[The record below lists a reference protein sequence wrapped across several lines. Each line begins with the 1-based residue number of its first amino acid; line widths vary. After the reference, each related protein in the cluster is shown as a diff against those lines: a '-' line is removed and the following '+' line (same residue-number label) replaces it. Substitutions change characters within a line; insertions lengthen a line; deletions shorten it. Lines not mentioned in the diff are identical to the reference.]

1 MNILATCTPYQVGNI
16 PVRGEH
22 CAWMESSAVIYA
34 NSILGARTNCEGT
47 ASAGAASL
55 TGKIPCWGN
64 HRDENRHGTHLI
76 DVRTPVD
83 SFLEWGMLGYFAGGV
98 AGEEHPVVT
107 GDLDHLTRPDLV
119 DLKHFGAAA
128 ATSGGVEV
136 YHIPGITPEAPTL
149 EAAFGGAK
157 PPEPAVYGPAQR
169 RAVYETLNSQGTRT
183 DVDFVLLGCP
193 HASVDQVRR
202 AAAALDGRRLRAGTE
217 LWLMLPRALKDV
229 ADRSGYTAVIERAGG
244 RLLGDS
250 CPAMSKV
257 APEGTSVFATD
268 SAKQAHM
275 TKPKIA
281 IVNSS
286 SQLAICFSH
295 LDEIARRARRAVEL
309 AGGVAFEVRT
319 AAPSDFIT
327 SAGHRGGYILSA
339 RDLIACDIEVAVEGA
354 LLDGM
359 LCLASCDKTAPG
371 QLMAAARLNIPSVI
385 VACGYQP
392 SGTYRGR
399 HCDIEDVFLAAGHVA
414 NGRLTLGELTEMSEH
429 AVLGPGVCAGMGT
442 ANTMHLACEAL
453 GMALP
458 GTTPVRANSEPMWRA
473 VEQAARRVVEM
484 TGEDLRPRDILTT
497 GAFANAVTTVLSV
510 SGSINSVKH
519 LQAVAAEAECG
530 TDVYRLFETLASE
543 VPLLAAVRPNGEV
556 PIEAFEDAGGAR
568 AVMKQLEPW
577 LEGSAL
583 TVTGR
588 TVGQNLADV
597 TVADNEVI
605 RPPER
610 ALGHR
615 PTIVLIRGSLAP
627 DGGIVKLAVAD
638 DRRLDF
644 AGPAV
649 VFDSPARALEAVRA
663 GRVSPGQVVVL
674 RGQGPTGSP
683 GMGMASQLIFALDGA
698 GLTGQV
704 AVVTDGQLSG
714 LVNKGI
720 VVGEI
725 SPEAARGGPLALVR
739 DGDPIRVDVPGRT
752 ADLDVPAT
760 ELQRRRAALQAPAP
774 SDERGWLSI
783 YQRLVR
789 PLPEGAVLSP

>member
-1 MNILATCTPYQVGNI
+1 MELRSNFEPGTSRWAT
-16 PVRGEH
+16 
-22 CAWMESSAVIYA
+22 
-34 NSILGARTNCEGT
+34 
-47 ASAGAASL
+47 
-55 TGKIPCWGN
+55 
-64 HRDENRHGTHLI
+64 
-76 DVRTPVD
+76 
-83 SFLEWGMLGYFAGGV
+83 
-98 AGEEHPVVT
+98 
-107 GDLDHLTRPDLV
+107 
-119 DLKHFGAAA
+119 
-128 ATSGGVEV
+128 
-136 YHIPGITPEAPTL
+136 
-149 EAAFGGAK
+149 
-157 PPEPAVYGPAQR
+157 R
-169 RAVYETLNSQGTRT
+169 RAQWLALGLT
-183 DVDFVLLGCP
+183 DED
-193 HASVDQVRR
+193 
-202 AAAALDGRRLRAGTE
+202 
-217 LWLMLPRALKDV
+217 
-229 ADRSGYTAVIERAGG
+229 
-244 RLLGDS
+244 
-250 CPAMSKV
+250 
-257 APEGTSVFATD
+257 
-268 SAKQAHM
+268 M

-281 IVNSS
+281 VVNSS

-295 LDEIARRARRAVEL
+295 LDEIARRAKRAIEL

-339 RDLIACDIEVAVEGA
+339 RDLITNDIEVAVEGA

-371 QLMAAARLNIPSVI
+371 QLMAAARLNIPSII

-392 SGTYRGR
+392 SGSYRGR

-414 NGRLTLGELTEMSEH
+414 NGRLSVAELTEMSDH
-429 AVLGPGVCAGMGT
+429 AVLGPGVCAGIGT

-458 GTTPVRANSEPMWRA
+458 GSTPVRANSEPMWRA
-473 VEQAARRVVEM
+473 VEQAGARIVQLVA
-484 TGEDLRPRDILTT
+484 EDLKPRDILTPA
-497 GAFANAVTTVLSV
+497 AFGNAVTAILSV

-530 TDVYRLFETLASE
+530 ADVYRLFETLADR
-543 VPLLAAVRPNGEV
+543 VPLLAAIRPNGEI
-556 PIEAFEDAGGAR
+556 PIEAFEDAGGTR
-568 AVMKQLEPW
+568 ALLKQLEP
-577 LEGSAL
+577 LLDADAL

-588 TVGQNLADV
+588 TVADNLAGV
-597 TVADNEVI
+597 TVADEDVI
-605 RPPER
+605 RPLDQ

-649 VFDSPARALEAVRA
+649 VYDSPASALEAVR
-663 GRVSPGQVVVL
+663 GGQVHSGDVVVL

-683 GMGMASQLIFALDGA
+683 GMGMASQLVFALDGA

-739 DGDPIRVDVPGRT
+739 DGDLIRIDVPART
-752 ADLDVPAT
+752 ADLDVPAA
-760 ELQRRRAALQAPAP
+760 ELDRRRTAPATP
-774 SDERGWLSI
+774 AGSDPRRPGSDPRPPERGWLSI

-789 PLPEGAVLSP
+789 PLPEGAVLGPARPESNP